1 MIVLCVRWCLR
12 FSPSIRDLEDLISD
26 GLLDLAV
33 CTNSGSTYDSSLYF
47 YAGMGNGE
55 FQPPVLITAGP
66 TSVAAGD
73 LNGDG
78 LPDLAGANPNN
89 SGSIQ
94 VYLSNGNGTFQPQSN
109 YSLATHNDPLNNELS
124 IAIADVNKDGQP
136 DIVNGTYQY
145 PGVLD
150 GGLVTVLPGNGDGAF
165 GATITSLQG
174 EEVSTMTLAD
184 FDGDGYPDVAFV
196 GYNNAVSVA
205 LNNGTGKFESAV
217 YQVAQYARTVLV
229 GKFQGTSRLD
239 LALLDS
245 PNLRLYPG
253 AANGTFGQP
262 LSSTALGNVAATADL
277 NGDGIPDVA
286 VAGSNA
292 DQVQVFFGQTEGN
305 FRAGPIVR
313 LSQHISSI
321 TAADFNG
328 DGIPDIAFGT
338 TAEGSNPSG
347 IQVWL
352 GDGTGNFTVT
362 YTAAVPKS
370 NLTQIVAA
378 DFNGDGKQDLA
389 VTDVSSSTVFG
400 LFLGNGNGTF
410 QQLTRFGSGT
420 LGTRRLT
427 TGDFNGDGNLDVA
440 ASDAS
445 LGFIYVMLGNG
456 SGGFQS
462 AATLNWVLAAGSL
475 ATGDFNCDGHLDLA
489 AGTGNQVSFFAGNG
503 DGAFGAP
510 SVFGAGSENY
520 GLAIG
525 DFNGDG
531 KPDAATANFEGRSMS
546 VLINTTRCEPN

>member
-229 GKFQGTSRLD
+229 GQFQGTSRLD

-262 LSSTALGNVAATADL
+262 LSSTALATSPQRRTSMAMAFRTW
-277 NGDGIPDVA
+277 PWQA
-286 VAGSNA
+286 VMRTRSKYSLGRR
-292 DQVQVFFGQTEGN
+292 
-305 FRAGPIVR
+305 RATSGRVR
-313 LSQHISSI
+313 LCGSVSISV
-321 TAADFNG
+321 
-328 DGIPDIAFGT
+328 
-338 TAEGSNPSG
+338 PSPRP
-347 IQVWL
+347 
-352 GDGTGNFTVT
+352 T
-362 YTAAVPKS
+362 S
-370 NLTQIVAA
+370 
-378 DFNGDGKQDLA
+378 
-389 VTDVSSSTVFG
+389 
-400 LFLGNGNGTF
+400 
-410 QQLTRFGSGT
+410 
-420 LGTRRLT
+420 
-427 TGDFNGDGNLDVA
+427 
-440 ASDAS
+440 
-445 LGFIYVMLGNG
+445 M
-456 SGGFQS
+456 
-462 AATLNWVLAAGSL
+462 
-475 ATGDFNCDGHLDLA
+475 ATGFPISRSALRRREATPA
-489 AGTGNQVSFFAGNG
+489 A
-503 DGAFGAP
+503 
-510 SVFGAGSENY
+510 Y
-520 GLAIG
+520 
-525 DFNGDG
+525 
-531 KPDAATANFEGRSMS
+531 RSGWVMARVTS
-546 VLINTTRCEPN
+546 R